1 MRTLILSI
9 SAGGGHV
16 NAAEAVE
23 SYIKLNNPNAVTR
36 ILDTYKYINPF
47 LDKVVIGGYLKSLKV
62 SPAIFGKLYKLAET
76 DDSIASFSNKI
87 NEMIIHKLIP
97 LLEDFKPDAIVT
109 THFFPTEMMSLLKSK
124 HLINLPVVTIMTDYS
139 PHSFWLHPNIDA
151 YVISNDDMVADMMN
165 RGIPRQVLFPLG
177 IPVKPEFIKKYLR
190 DEILTSL
197 DLDINK
203 KTLLLM
209 GGSLGIGKIG
219 ELYQELQHVDKDI
232 QIIIITGNNKKLYSK
247 LTELS
252 KTAKKATRIIG
263 YTNEVNKYMQASD
276 LLITKPGG
284 LTITEALV
292 SHTPLAIFSA
302 IPGQEEKNAEFLL
315 QHNLAIDLS
324 DCKTCSKKINFILD
338 SEEFLM
344 NMKNNC
350 IKYAKPNSGNDI
362 YTLLTEL
369 IEKKTSGEI

>member
-16 NAAEAVE
+16 NAAEAIE
-23 SYIKLNNPNAVTR
+23 SYIKLNNPNAVTM

-47 LDKVVIGGYLKSLKV
+47 LDKVVIGGYLKSLKF

-97 LLEDFKPDAIVT
+97 LLEEFKPDIIVT
-109 THFFPTEMMSLLKSK
+109 THAFSTEMMSLLKSK
-124 HLINLPVVTIMTDYS
+124 YTIDIPVVTIMTDYA
-139 PHSFWLHPNIDA
+139 PHSFWLHPHIDA
-151 YVISNDDMVADMMN
+151 YVISNDDMVTEMID
-165 RGIPRQVLFPLG
+165 RGIPRQVIYPLG
-177 IPVKPEFIKKYLR
+177 IPVKPEFITKYLR
-190 DEILTSL
+190 DDILSSL
-197 DLDINK
+197 NLDINK
-203 KTLLLM
+203 NTLLLM
-209 GGSLGIGKIG
+209 GGSLGMGKIT
-219 ELYQELQHVDKDI
+219 ELYQELQYVNKDI
-232 QIIIITGNNKKLYSK
+232 QIIIITGNNKKLYSQ
-247 LTELS
+247 LRELS
-252 KTAKKATRIIG
+252 KTSKKATKIIG

-302 IPGQEEKNAEFLL
+302 IPGQEEKNAEFLME
-315 QHNLAIDLS
+315 HNLAIDLS
-324 DCKTCSKKINFILD
+324 DCKNCSDKIDAILD
-338 SEEFLM
+338 SESSLS
-344 NMKNNC
+344 NMKTNC

-362 YTLLTEL
+362 YDLLLKL
-369 IEKKTSGEI
+369 ISKEAYN

>member
-16 NAAEAVE
+16 NAAEAIE
-23 SYIKLNNPNAVTR
+23 SYIKLNNPNAVTM

-47 LDKVVIGGYLKSLKV
+47 LDKVVIGGYLKSLKF

-97 LLEDFKPDAIVT
+97 LLEEFKPDIIVT
-109 THFFPTEMMSLLKSK
+109 THAFSTEMMSLLKSK
-124 HLINLPVVTIMTDYS
+124 YTIDIPVVTIMTDYA
-139 PHSFWLHPNIDA
+139 PHSFWLHPHIDA
-151 YVISNDDMVADMMN
+151 YVISNDDMVTEMID
-165 RGIPRQVLFPLG
+165 RGIPRQVIYPLG
-177 IPVKPEFIKKYLR
+177 IPVKPEFITKYLR
-190 DEILTSL
+190 DDILSSL
-197 DLDINK
+197 NLDINK
-203 KTLLLM
+203 NTLLLM
-209 GGSLGIGKIG
+209 GGSLGMGKIT
-219 ELYQELQHVDKDI
+219 ELYQELQYVNKDI
-232 QIIIITGNNKKLYSK
+232 QIIIITGNNKKLYSQ
-247 LTELS
+247 LRELS
-252 KTAKKATRIIG
+252 KTSKKTTKIIG

-302 IPGQEEKNAEFLL
+302 IPGQEEKNAEFLME
-315 QHNLAIDLS
+315 HNLAIDLS
-324 DCKTCSKKINFILD
+324 DCKNCSDKIDAILD
-338 SEEFLM
+338 SESSLS
-344 NMKNNC
+344 NMKTNC

-362 YTLLTEL
+362 YDLLLKL
-369 IEKKTSGEI
+369 ISKEAYN